1 MGERCAGWFLQRR
14 GAAVLERNIRVTD
27 GEIDLLVEL
36 DGLRIAVEVK
46 TIVGAGDPLG
56 RIDAHKRDVV
66 YRSAAALDGRIDRV
80 DAIGVELFDD
90 HVAIRWVPSL

>member
-1 MGERCAGWFLQRR
+1 M
-14 GAAVLERNIRVTD
+14 LERNIRVTD